1 MQLERKLSNS
11 KLGDVDVSTSS
22 LMLPGEKTM
31 VWSDLFSYLS
41 RPEMLQGVSPRQ
53 FKESD
58 NQVNRRIRFLF
69 VAPCAIA
76 GSGWSLLTLAF

>member
-58 NQVNRRIRFLF
+58 NQVNELPGPLP
-69 VAPCAIA
+69 PC
-76 GSGWSLLTLAF
+76 LLRHVLLPAVVVVC